1 MRDRGC
7 RRREPRHGDT
17 SHIDSGVSRG
27 DLTERLLLQMER
39 MEERL
44 KALENSSN
52 RSEVDE

>member
-1 MRDRGC
+1 MRGRGC
-7 RRREPRHGDT
+7 RRRESRHGDT
-17 SHIDSGVSRG
+17 SPIDSGGSRG

-52 RSEVDE
+52 GSEVDE